1 MNENVKDIREP
12 IFYLTNDI
20 SHGLGLEK
28 LLPNYHIIC
37 IDDHPLVDY
46 LINDGRKVFCLERV
60 LRKKNIIF
68 RISGKL
74 LEQPEVRTY
83 IKQNSGGK
91 IPNILYFKPSPKL
104 ESLCRQ
110 FGYRNLG
117 NSVSLN
123 RLFEDKI
130 SFFKICQE
138 LGLTVPKGE
147 IVSLAEADFGR
158 LKGEYGP
165 KMVVQFG
172 RGWAGST
179 TFFLE
184 NREEF
189 NILKRQF
196 GKIKVKVSQFIE
208 GKTVL
213 NNGCVTRDGILV
225 GPAAEQLTAINGFTA
240 KKGGTCGR
248 VWPAKL
254 NQKQEMEIEKL
265 TRKIG
270 REMQKKGYL
279 GYFGLDFLIEE
290 KTDRVFLSEN
300 NARFTASAP
309 FFTKLEILEGRLPL
323 MFYHLE
329 AFLGEDAKIQTCL
342 PARQG
347 YKDTKILG
355 SEVIVRNTAR
365 VPIMVKKDF
374 RPGVYRQE
382 KGELRFLRAAY
393 DIEGVKNQ
401 EEFFFTAAAR
411 GRLVN
416 PEIELIRFNSL
427 ASVLDD
433 SGEITPWMKS
443 ILVGIKE
450 KLVSR

>member
-1 MNENVKDIREP
+1 MIKEP
-12 IFYLTNDI
+12 IFYLTNDV
-20 SHGLGLEK
+20 SHGLGPEK

-46 LINDGRKVFCLERV
+46 LIDDGRKIFCLERV

-68 RISGKL
+68 RTSGKL
-74 LEQPEVRTY
+74 LEQPEVRKY
-83 IKQNSGGK
+83 IKQNSAGK
-91 IPNILYFKPSPKL
+91 IPNILCFKPSPKL
-104 ESLCRQ
+104 ENLCRQ

-117 NSVSLN
+117 NPVSLN

-138 LGLTVPKGE
+138 LGLPVPKGG

-158 LKGEYGP
+158 LKRKYGP

-184 NREEF
+184 NRQEF

-196 GKIKVKVSQFIE
+196 GKIKVKVNQFIK

-213 NNGCVTRDGILV
+213 NNGCVTGDGVLI
-225 GPAAEQLTAINGFTA
+225 GPVAEQLTAINGFTA
-240 KKGGTCGR
+240 KRGGTCGR

-254 NQKQEMEIEKL
+254 SQKQDLEIEKL
-265 TRKIG
+265 TCKVG
-270 REMQKKGYL
+270 QEMQKRGYL
-279 GYFGLDFLIEE
+279 GYFGLDFLIEQGTG
-290 KTDRVFLSEN
+290 KVFLSEN

-323 MFYHLE
+323 MLCHLK
-329 AFLGEDAKIQTCL
+329 AFLGESFKVAKWQSFRVT
-342 PARQG
+342 
-347 YKDTKILG
+347 G
-355 SEVIVRNTAR
+355 SEIIVRNTAK
-365 VPIMVKKDF
+365 VPVAVKEDF

-382 KGELRFLRAAY
+382 KGELKFLRAAY
-393 DIEGVKNQ
+393 DIEGIKNQ
-401 EEFFFTAAAR
+401 EEFFLTAAAK

-416 PEIELIRFNSL
+416 PEMEMIRLDTLKNLLDKDGQLRAWAVELLSEL
-427 ASVLDD
+427 
-433 SGEITPWMKS
+433 
-443 ILVGIKE
+443 KE
-450 KLVSR
+450 KLIP

>member
-1 MNENVKDIREP
+1 MIKEP
-12 IFYLTNDI
+12 IFYLTNDV

-46 LINDGRKVFCLERV
+46 LLNDGLKVFCLEKV

-68 RISGKL
+68 RTSGKL
-74 LEQPEVRTY
+74 LEESEVGKY
-83 IKQNSGGK
+83 IKQNSAGK

-110 FGYRNLG
+110 FSYRNLG
-117 NSVSLN
+117 NRVSLN

-138 LGLTVPKGE
+138 LDLPIPPGE
-147 IVSLAEADFGR
+147 IAVLVKTDFKI
-158 LKGEYGP
+158 LKKKYGSP
-165 KMVVQFG
+165 MVAQFG

-196 GKIKVKVSQFIE
+196 GKIKVKVSRFIE

-213 NNGCVTRDGILV
+213 NNGCVSGSGILI
-225 GPAAEQLTAINGFTA
+225 GPTAEQLTALPKFTA

-248 VWPAKL
+248 VWPARL
-254 NQKQEMEIEKL
+254 SRKQNLEIERL

-270 REMQKKGYL
+270 QEMQKKGYL
-279 GYFGLDFLIEE
+279 GYFGLDFLIEK
-290 KTDRVFLSEN
+290 KTGKVFLSEN

-309 FFTKLEILEGRLPL
+309 FFTKLEIREGRLPL
-323 MFYHLE
+323 MLYHVK
-329 AFLGEDAKIQTCL
+329 AFLGQDVEIQRYRDAKM
-342 PARQG
+342 
-347 YKDTKILG
+347 LG
-355 SEVIVRNTAR
+355 SEVIVRNTAK
-365 VPIMVKKDF
+365 IQIAVKEDF
-374 RPGVYRQE
+374 RPGVYRLE
-382 KGELRFLRAAY
+382 KGELKFVRTAY

-401 EEFFFTAAAR
+401 EEFFLTAAAK

-427 ASVLDD
+427 TSVLEDD
-433 SGEITPWMKS
+433 GEITPWVKS

-450 KLVSR
+450 KLLFR